1 MNQLYFPGRVV
12 DLYSEDYQY
21 LQDNVSTEVLK
32 ILKSIVSG
40 ELSSSIIKNFVL
52 RVDPSNNL
60 YLEVT
65 QNSGTGLVITN
76 SGLLIEYNSD
86 ISSIAVSDA
95 TYGTVNNVYAKC
107 SYVYGSY
114 NRKTETIVEG
124 EKKAVDLY
132 DGTLI
137 YNRKIE
143 DLEIVVYTVAEY
155 NALTAAQKAELVF
168 LGSTIAQGSGN
179 PLLSVDL
186 SSVTYFAIDVVES
199 EIPAGA
205 EDDEFYGTADNLEE
219 ELNRIRTEIRNIKQ
233 SPDWDTYQIG
243 ISASDPDMNK
253 LHLSGVAPNVYEQ
266 FDYELTSSGTAIR
279 IKTGKAIVNGAT
291 VITYSNTD
299 FNIVEQGQV
308 YIGNYTARTNPET
321 HIVGNTQPV
330 TFTLA
335 YSPVSNV
342 HLIEQSSGN
351 AFIEGVDYTIN
362 TSTGEVTT
370 IVGGNIMNETVDCY
384 YSYPGNR
391 CDLIGVNNSELV
403 YEIGTG
409 DPAETS
415 SVLRVTSTG
424 ILPLWILYLQSGETS
439 LIDARVID
447 ARTYLQPVKETR
459 QLDYSTISLYPTDGK
474 ISFTDSTTGAISSTG
489 YTITS
494 TGITSSG
501 IYSYVTVTNSVDLTA
516 YMFTKENDFVW
527 ILCRP
532 VVTTMYPAVDDTV
545 YLTLHYETSPGSG
558 TLDGSSTI
566 KLPTTTFASNIFIPL
581 LFKDTEIA
589 DGITRFK
596 ISISRGSQFDFSCI
610 LIGNS
615 DLFYQSSL
623 IEGLLSNL
631 EAYVNRGDISTSI
644 FSNIFI
650 GPMSFISNISSIHN
664 IAIGPASL
672 TANTFGNKNIGL
684 GASTLM
690 ANTFGSNNIAMGF
703 QALGANISGDSNIA
717 IGPST
722 ISLGENAS
730 YNIAMGD
737 EALRNCGG
745 DATQNIAL
753 GYRAMRSNYS
763 GRFNVA
769 IGNSALYY
777 NTYGSHNVAIGSN
790 ALERLAYNGSTDR
803 YNVAIG
809 SSALGLH
816 NEGDLNTAVGY
827 VSLYSHTTGNYNTA
841 IGSYSLYSSQSTQG
855 SIGIGYYAGYYNT
868 SSNKLF
874 VHNQDT
880 GSLSGDLSRSLIV
893 GTFDSVSANQNVTIN
908 GSLNVGHNVSIAG
921 GLEVD
926 RINWTF
932 FSLIARELTISG
944 NVAYPGLCAL
954 NGTDVALI
962 DSNMDRL
969 RRFRFDGLTWTS
981 IGSELNI
988 APSAEAYICSLNE
1001 TDVAACDYT
1010 FGIRTYRFTGT
1021 TWTTVGTTLSISGGL
1036 GHSAICSLNATDIAI
1051 TDAVSNSLRTFRFNG
1066 TTWTSVGNPLV
1077 VASGVPAFAL
1087 CSLNNNTVVLANS
1100 DSNNIGAYRFNGTT
1114 WTSIGSQ
1121 FAVSG
1126 GITTPALCSLNATDV
1141 VFIDNAVVDYLQ
1153 VFRFNETTW
1162 TSVGSKFMVTG
1173 GGNPALC
1180 SLNGTDI
1187 AFIDDNNDKLR
1198 VYRLNYT
1205 VSAPYRWW

>member
-1 MNQLYFPGRVV
+1 L
-12 DLYSEDYQY
+12 
-21 LQDNVSTEVLK
+21 
-32 ILKSIVSG
+32 
-40 ELSSSIIKNFVL
+40 
-52 RVDPSNNL
+52 
-60 YLEVT
+60 
-65 QNSGTGLVITN
+65 
-76 SGLLIEYNSD
+76 
-86 ISSIAVSDA
+86 
-95 TYGTVNNVYAKC
+95 
-107 SYVYGSY
+107 
-114 NRKTETIVEG
+114 
-124 EKKAVDLY
+124 
-132 DGTLI
+132 
-137 YNRKIE
+137 
-143 DLEIVVYTVAEY
+143 
-155 NALTAAQKAELVF
+155 
-168 LGSTIAQGSGN
+168 
-179 PLLSVDL
+179 
-186 SSVTYFAIDVVES
+186 
-199 EIPAGA
+199 
-205 EDDEFYGTADNLEE
+205 
-219 ELNRIRTEIRNIKQ
+219 
-233 SPDWDTYQIG
+233 
-243 ISASDPDMNK
+243 
-253 LHLSGVAPNVYEQ
+253 
-266 FDYELTSSGTAIR
+266 
-279 IKTGKAIVNGAT
+279 
-291 VITYSNTD
+291 
-299 FNIVEQGQV
+299 
-308 YIGNYTARTNPET
+308 
-321 HIVGNTQPV
+321 
-330 TFTLA
+330 
-335 YSPVSNV
+335 
-342 HLIEQSSGN
+342 
-351 AFIEGVDYTIN
+351 
-362 TSTGEVTT
+362 
-370 IVGGNIMNETVDCY
+370 NETVDCY

-439 LIDARVID
+439 LVDARVID

-494 TGITSSG
+494 TGITSTG
-501 IYSYVTVTNSVDLTA
+501 VYSYLTVTNSVDITS
-516 YMFTKENDFVW
+516 YMFTRENDFVW

-532 VVTTMYPAVDDTV
+532 VVTTYYPVIDDTV
-545 YLTLHYETSPGSG
+545 YLRLSYETSPGSG
-558 TLDGSSTI
+558 TLDGISTI

-589 DGITRFK
+589 EGITRFK

>member
-391 CDLIGVNNSELV
+391 CDLIGVNNSEF
-403 YEIGTG
+403 ERNG
-409 DPAETS
+409 
-415 SVLRVTSTG
+415 R
-424 ILPLWILYLQSGETS
+424 
-439 LIDARVID
+439 
-447 ARTYLQPVKETR
+447 
-459 QLDYSTISLYPTDGK
+459 
-474 ISFTDSTTGAISSTG
+474 
-489 YTITS
+489 
-494 TGITSSG
+494 
-501 IYSYVTVTNSVDLTA
+501 
-516 YMFTKENDFVW
+516 
-527 ILCRP
+527 
-532 VVTTMYPAVDDTV
+532 
-545 YLTLHYETSPGSG
+545 
-558 TLDGSSTI
+558 
-566 KLPTTTFASNIFIPL
+566 L
-581 LFKDTEIA
+581 L
-589 DGITRFK
+589 
-596 ISISRGSQFDFSCI
+596 
-610 LIGNS
+610 L
-615 DLFYQSSL
+615 
-623 IEGLLSNL
+623 
-631 EAYVNRGDISTSI
+631 
-644 FSNIFI
+644 
-650 GPMSFISNISSIHN
+650 
-664 IAIGPASL
+664 
-672 TANTFGNKNIGL
+672 
-684 GASTLM
+684 
-690 ANTFGSNNIAMGF
+690 
-703 QALGANISGDSNIA
+703 
-717 IGPST
+717 
-722 ISLGENAS
+722 
-730 YNIAMGD
+730 
-737 EALRNCGG
+737 
-745 DATQNIAL
+745 
-753 GYRAMRSNYS
+753 
-763 GRFNVA
+763 
-769 IGNSALYY
+769 
-777 NTYGSHNVAIGSN
+777 
-790 ALERLAYNGSTDR
+790 
-803 YNVAIG
+803 
-809 SSALGLH
+809 
-816 NEGDLNTAVGY
+816 
-827 VSLYSHTTGNYNTA
+827 
-841 IGSYSLYSSQSTQG
+841 
-855 SIGIGYYAGYYNT
+855 
-868 SSNKLF
+868 
-874 VHNQDT
+874 
-880 GSLSGDLSRSLIV
+880 
-893 GTFDSVSANQNVTIN
+893 
-908 GSLNVGHNVSIAG
+908 
-921 GLEVD
+921 
-926 RINWTF
+926 
-932 FSLIARELTISG
+932 
-944 NVAYPGLCAL
+944 
-954 NGTDVALI
+954 
-962 DSNMDRL
+962 
-969 RRFRFDGLTWTS
+969 
-981 IGSELNI
+981 
-988 APSAEAYICSLNE
+988 
-1001 TDVAACDYT
+1001 
-1010 FGIRTYRFTGT
+1010 
-1021 TWTTVGTTLSISGGL
+1021 
-1036 GHSAICSLNATDIAI
+1036 
-1051 TDAVSNSLRTFRFNG
+1051 
-1066 TTWTSVGNPLV
+1066 
-1077 VASGVPAFAL
+1077 
-1087 CSLNNNTVVLANS
+1087 
-1100 DSNNIGAYRFNGTT
+1100 
-1114 WTSIGSQ
+1114 
-1121 FAVSG
+1121 
-1126 GITTPALCSLNATDV
+1126 
-1141 VFIDNAVVDYLQ
+1141 
-1153 VFRFNETTW
+1153 
-1162 TSVGSKFMVTG
+1162 
-1173 GGNPALC
+1173 
-1180 SLNGTDI
+1180 
-1187 AFIDDNNDKLR
+1187 
-1198 VYRLNYT
+1198 
-1205 VSAPYRWW
+1205 